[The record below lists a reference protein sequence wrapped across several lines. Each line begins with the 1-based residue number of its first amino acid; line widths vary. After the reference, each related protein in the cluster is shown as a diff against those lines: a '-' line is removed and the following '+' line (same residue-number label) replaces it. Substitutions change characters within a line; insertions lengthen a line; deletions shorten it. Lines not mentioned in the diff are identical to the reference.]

1 MGTGPIDISQL
12 KSNAKPQQPVDNTG
26 KNVDG
31 TELRDFGDGLKE
43 FDPAA
48 NGFKMEEPKFAK
60 SDKDKALEA
69 CDKMFDKMENE
80 VRIYNELLEAG
91 DGQVT
96 EEELREAL
104 GQEQLTNMLQ
114 DGDGQKFEENPNNK
128 VPVETASESQQ
139 VQTTS
144 TQSQELDELE
154 SELESDEGYYE
165 EETPVAE
172 EVQMMGKIVSSQP
185 EKSNA
190 AKMTEAIKEAVPVP
204 ETVQTKP
211 QPVEG
216 EKVMMATIATPERKE
231 ILGDEDADLAALD
244 DDLTPPVDDFEEKLK
259 AELAKKM
266 KPIGKQYDLSQLTVE
281 SQPVMASSVINKITP
296 INNKVFTWAL
306 PRSKRP
312 IVMRSFTATELNN
325 LNNRASN
332 NSLTAELFKTIW
344 EHIVAGQGPNFETW
358 AKCTSYFDVNHIWF
372 SIYGACFDS
381 SNYIPATCQE
391 CGGVTIADN
400 VPIYDMCKF
409 SSPESKEEFEKIR
422 NMPIDPAMGSVFAEH
437 RVQITDNLVVG
448 FKEPTIYDAVI
459 APNSYDREFRDKYSD
474 IIGIMTYLSNIYEIR
489 EVNGKVGLYR
499 VSTKQFK
506 NNDVKTN
513 KARVIQY
520 AKIIRSLR
528 SDQYN
533 IIIAFISSMNEDDTL
548 VYQVPAISC
557 DHCKKEIP
565 ADTTAAYDL
574 VFIRH
579 QLALLGI

>member
-43 FDPAA
+43 FDPSA

-69 CDKMFDKMENE
+69 CDQMFNKMEKE
-80 VRIYNELLEAG
+80 VQIYNELLEAG

-104 GQEQLTNMLQ
+104 GQSQITGMLH
-114 DGDGQKFEENPNNK
+114 DGAGQKFEENPTNK
-128 VPVETASESQQ
+128 VEVDSSPAQEP
-139 VQTTS
+139 VQTN

-154 SELESDEGYYE
+154 NELSEDEGYYE
-165 EETPVAE
+165 EETPVEGMTLAPNQVE
-172 EVQMMGKIVSSQP
+172 Q
-185 EKSNA
+185 KSKTA
-190 AKMTEAIKEAVPVP
+190 AMAEAIKEATPAVNTTVNEPKPEAEPVMVAMVAQTP
-204 ETVQTKP
+204 TKET
-211 QPVEG
+211 
-216 EKVMMATIATPERKE
+216 
-231 ILGDEDADLAALD
+231 LGTEDADLAALED
-244 DDLTPPVDDFEEKLK
+244 DFAPPVDDFEEKLR

-266 KPIGKQYDLSQLTVE
+266 HPVAKKYDISTMSVVA
-281 SQPVMASSVINKITP
+281 QPVMASSVINKIAPMTG
-296 INNKVFTWAL
+296 KTFTWAL

-312 IVMRSFTATELNN
+312 VVMRSFTATELND
-325 LNNRASN
+325 LNSRVSN
-332 NSLTAELFKTIW
+332 KSVITEVFKTIW
-344 EHIVAGQGPNFETW
+344 NHIEAGKGRDFDAWT
-358 AKCTSYFDVNHIWF
+358 KCTSYFDVNHLWF
-372 SIYGACFDS
+372 AIYGACFQD

-391 CGGVTIADN
+391 CGGVTIAEN

-409 SSPESKEEFEKIR
+409 STPEFKEEFETIR
-422 NMPIDPAMGSVFAEH
+422 NTPITPEMGSVFAEQ
-437 RVQITDNLVVG
+437 RVQITDNLVIG

-459 APNSYDREFRDKYSD
+459 APNSYDSEFREKYSD
-474 IIGIMTYLSNIYEIR
+474 IIGIMTYISNMYEIR
-489 EVNGKVGLYR
+489 ETANGPALFKVATR
-499 VSTKQFK
+499 VFN
-506 NNDVKTN
+506 NNDVKTA
-513 KARVIQY
+513 KAKVIQY
-520 AKIIRSLR
+520 AKILRSLR

-533 IIIAFISSMNEDDTL
+533 IIIAFISSMNEEDKLT
-548 VYQVPAISC
+548 YQVPAVSC

-565 ADTTAAYDL
+565 AEDSAAVDL